1 MDANEFFIFN
11 KGNERVQQNFIPK
24 LDVKSVNIEE
34 ILPKNLIRD
43 ELRIPDVSEV
53 EIVRHYVK
61 LSKINYGVD
70 SGIYPLG
77 SCTMKY
83 NPKIN
88 EIVARMT
95 SFSQLHPLQD
105 ENEGT
110 LEILYEISVMLGE
123 ITGMDGFTLQPAA
136 GAHGE
141 LVGLLIIKKFF
152 ETRGMVKNKIIIPD
166 SAHGTNPA
174 SARMAG
180 FSIIELKSNEHGE
193 VPLNHLEYAM
203 KQGDVAGIMLTN
215 PNTLGVFD
223 RQIKDIT
230 RIVHE
235 HGGLCYY
242 DGANLNPMLGIC
254 RPKDMGFDIV
264 HLNLHKTFSTPHGGG
279 GPGSGPVGVI
289 NDLIRFLPVPCI
301 ISTDNGLICSYENH
315 ESIGRI
321 KAFWG
326 NFGIILRAFVYILS
340 LGADG
345 LKRVGQI
352 AVLNANYLKTLLKK
366 KYDLPYNRI
375 CQHEFVLSDK
385 DLPNDINTEDIAKR
399 ILDYGYYAPTIYFPL
414 VVNGALM
421 VEPTETESKNSL
433 DKFVEVMY
441 HIYDEAL
448 NEPEK
453 LKNAPSNTPVRRLDA
468 VNAARKPVLHD

>member
-1 MDANEFFIFN
+1 MDAKDTLIFE
-11 KGNERVQQNFIPK
+11 KGNKIAQINFIPK
-24 LDVKSVNIEE
+24 LDIECDKLE
-34 ILPKNLIRD
+34 DIIPKNFIRD
-43 ELRIPDVSEV
+43 EIRIPDIPEV
-53 EIVRHYVK
+53 EIVRHYIK

-70 SGIYPLG
+70 SGLYPLG

-88 EIVARMT
+88 EFIARLAE
-95 SFSQLHPLQD
+95 FSQIHPLQE
-105 ENEGT
+105 ENEGA
-110 LEILYEISVMLGE
+110 LQLIHHISDMLGE

-141 LVGLLIIKKFF
+141 LVGLLIMKKYF
-152 ETRGMVKNKIIIPD
+152 ETKGVIKTKIIVPD

-174 SARMAG
+174 SAKMAG
-180 FSIIELKSNEHGE
+180 FSIIELQSNESGE
-193 VPLNHLEYAM
+193 VPLDHLEFAM

-223 RQIKDIT
+223 RQIKEIT
-230 RIVHE
+230 KIVHKY
-235 HGGLCYY
+235 GGLCYY
-242 DGANLNPMLGIC
+242 DGANLNPMLGTC

-289 NDLIRFLPVPCI
+289 NELIQFLPIHCI
-301 ISTDNGLICSYENH
+301 SSTDKGVVCNYDNIQ
-315 ESIGRI
+315 SIGRI

-326 NFGIILRAFVYILS
+326 NFGVILRAYIYILS
-340 LGADG
+340 IGAEG
-345 LKRVGQI
+345 LRRVGQI
-352 AVLNANYLKTLLKK
+352 SVLNANYLRTKLQK
-366 KYDLPYNRI
+366 KYNLPYNRI

-385 DLPNDINTEDIAKR
+385 DMPNEINTEDIAKR

-414 VVNGALM
+414 IVNGALM

-433 DKFVEVMY
+433 DNFIEIMDK
-441 HIYDEAL
+441 IYYEAL

-453 LKNAPSNTPVRRLDA
+453 LKNAPLNTPIGRLDA
-468 VNAARKPVLHD
+468 VNAARNPILHD